1 MVASNDY
8 CHSFLPSQGAIHGV
22 VPGEVRGVGLSGQ
35 MHGVVLLDEEYKVLR
50 PCIIWADQRSDAQCR
65 WMTEQVGAS
74 RLIEYVSNPALPGF
88 SAPKALWVRDNEP
101 EIFAQTRTI
110 ILPKDYIRFRLT
122 GVLAME
128 ISDAAGTCL
137 LDVKHGSWSQEVL
150 HAIGFDASLLPPV
163 VAADAVCGAI
173 TA

>member
-1 MVASNDY
+1 MELRRATYAASDFQVRCMVWFCSMK
-8 CHSFLPSQGAIHGV
+8 Q
-22 VPGEVRGVGLSGQ
+22 
-35 MHGVVLLDEEYKVLR
+35 YKVLR

-150 HAIGFDASLLPPV
+150 HAIGFDSSL
-163 VAADAVCGAI
+163 
-173 TA
+173 TATCCCRRCCLRRNHR